1 MPERKPMLCWLW
13 QQRKRGQ
20 MAIASFFSL
29 FAGVE
34 LFVTFV
40 MRNLAKLFDYVLLLT
55 DCCWLL
61 AICNCTVASLGV
73 VFRLDTLRVRPRRA
87 GQTARQGRAEKRE
100 ERRSLNR
107 RRMITRL
114 QEDLFFASSPLCYL
128 DDVQMPRARERVT
141 RLRVPPPLLSGSLRE
156 PASPMISGYGS
167 HETTTARA
175 PSNGRSAGRP
185 NIVSA
190 ASLLA
195 LVEPEHPV
203 HRPVTGVSIPSI

>member
-1 MPERKPMLCWLW
+1 MLCWLW

-73 VFRLDTLRVRPRRA
+73 VFRLDTLRVRPRGADRKA
-87 GQTARQGRAEKRE
+87 GRAEKRE

-107 RRMITRL
+107 RRMFGL
-114 QEDLFFASSPLCYL
+114 QEDLFFASL
-128 DDVQMPRARERVT
+128 A
-141 RLRVPPPLLSGSLRE
+141 PLLS
-156 PASPMISGYGS
+156 
-167 HETTTARA
+167 
-175 PSNGRSAGRP
+175 
-185 NIVSA
+185 
-190 ASLLA
+190 
-195 LVEPEHPV
+195 
-203 HRPVTGVSIPSI
+203 